1 MYIYVYMYM
10 YICMDRVLELQN
22 SNSSG
27 TEQYTFNTVVFFGC
41 LNLLVHPIL
50 IIYTAA
56 ATIA

>member
-1 MYIYVYMYM
+1 MYCSFFY
-10 YICMDRVLELQN
+10 DRVLELQN

-27 TEQYTFNTVVFFGC
+27 TEKYTFNTVLFFGC

-50 IIYTAA
+50 VIYTAA

>member
-1 MYIYVYMYM
+1 MYCSFFY
-10 YICMDRVLELQN
+10 DRVLELQN

-27 TEQYTFNTVVFFGC
+27 TEKYTFNTVVFFGC

-50 IIYTAA
+50 VIYTAA